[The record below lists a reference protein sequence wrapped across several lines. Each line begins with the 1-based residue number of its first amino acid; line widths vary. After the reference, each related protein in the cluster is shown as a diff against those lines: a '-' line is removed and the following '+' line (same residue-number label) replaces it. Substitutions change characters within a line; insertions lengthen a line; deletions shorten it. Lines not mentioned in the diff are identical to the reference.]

1 MRRFLYT
8 IFVYK
13 LRGVFTDIIFFYF
26 LFFFFSPFSIG
37 TYNDSIVNDVHQ
49 SSLIGTITGTSTLG
63 HLQSTYQPPI
73 QINSLIKNRLALN
86 AHQETSNHKKAGKF
100 V

>member
-1 MRRFLYT
+1 MF
-8 IFVYK
+8 
-13 LRGVFTDIIFFYF
+13 LRGIFLTSFFFFCF
-26 LFFFFSPFSIG
+26 LFFFPSSKG

-49 SSLIGTITGTSTLG
+49 SSLIGTVTGTSTLG

-86 AHQETSNHKKAGKF
+86 AHQETSNHKKAGKLYKAF
-100 V
+100 ECSND

>member
-26 LFFFFSPFSIG
+26 LFFFFPSAIG